1 MIPKFRGRSTVED
14 NLGEWVY
21 GHLITDGEVALILNE
36 IVEVNDQYVTI
47 GEWCSVDI
55 DTVGQS
61 TGLFDSS
68 LEPVEIY
75 KDDIVTKSLPNRAV
89 LVGVVTFTKG
99 MFLVDGV
106 EAIDQSW
113 VVIGNIHEHPHLL
126 EGLNGG

>member
-1 MIPKFRGRSTVED
+1 MIPKYRDFWKSEKKM
-14 NLGEWVY
+14 
-21 GHLITDGEVALILNE
+21 ITDISWIRFDKEDLIGKIEGQTTLP
-36 IVEVNDQYVTI
+36 I
-47 GEWCSVDI
+47 GFSDVI
-55 DTVGQS
+55 LMQS
-61 TGLFDSS
+61 TGLFDGS

-75 KDDIVTKSLPNRAV
+75 KDDIVTKSLPNGAV

>member
-1 MIPKFRGRSTVED
+1 MTVPKFRVWEPYYKKMFANDQIIVWNG
-14 NLGEWVY
+14 NVY
-21 GHLITDGEVALILNE
+21 
-36 IVEVNDQYVTI
+36 VNDTDKI
-47 GEWCSVDI
+47 TVDNIRGWSI
-55 DTVGQS
+55 DDKYLMQS

-75 KDDIVTKSLPNRAV
+75 KDDIVTKSLPNGAV
-89 LVGVVTFTKG
+89 LVGVVTFNKG

-126 EGLNGG
+126 EGLND

>member
-1 MIPKFRGRSTVED
+1 MKPKFRAWYGAEMYDEPVIH
-14 NLGEWVY
+14 NGEFYLDWRDF
-21 GHLITDGEVALILNE
+21 IDG
-36 IVEVNDQYVTI
+36 
-47 GEWCSVDI
+47 
-55 DTVGQS
+55 DTYDGAVLMQS

-75 KDDIVTKSLPNRAV
+75 KDDIVTKSLPNGAV

-113 VVIGNIHEHPHLL
+113 VVIGNIHEHPQLL
-126 EGLNGG
+126 EELSDG

>member
-1 MIPKFRGRSTVED
+1 MIPKFRAWYKKGTLPMLKV
-14 NLGEWVY
+14 
-21 GHLITDGEVALILNE
+21 HLISFDQQFIDAYIDDEAVAETEMSFDFDDVI
-36 IVEVNDQYVTI
+36 IM
-47 GEWCSVDI
+47 
-55 DTVGQS
+55 QS

-75 KDDIVTKSLPNRAV
+75 KDDIVTKSLPNGAV

-113 VVIGNIHEHPHLL
+113 VVIGNIHEHPQLL
-126 EGLNGG
+126 EGLSDG

>member
-1 MIPKFRGRSTVED
+1 MTVPRFRAWDTFHKKWVKHFYITENGLIYDMGRQHR
-14 NLGEWVY
+14 NLIGAVPIEKS
-21 GHLITDGEVALILNE
+21 GLIVM
-36 IVEVNDQYVTI
+36 
-47 GEWCSVDI
+47 
-55 DTVGQS
+55 QS

-75 KDDIVTKSLPNRAV
+75 KDDIVAKSLPNGAV

-126 EGLNGG
+126 EGLND